1 MELNFLPALITV
13 AGALVGS
20 IITLTF
26 THWSKSR
33 DDRLKRKQELY
44 DKLLRPYIAYFHE
57 ILAKKHGVEPLTQKK
72 TGEVAELSFILPM
85 YVPDRVFSAFQ
96 QVQQKAT
103 NLDSSFGG
111 EQEKAAAEFYLA
123 LGNLLLE
130 VRKDL
135 GYKRTAVSGID
146 VIRNVIRDIDDYA
159 KKYGL

>member
-1 MELNFLPALITV
+1 MDHNFLPALITV
-13 AGALVGS
+13 AGALAVS
-20 IITLTF
+20 LLTLTF

-33 DDRLKRKQELY
+33 EDRLKRKQEMY

-57 ILAKKHGVEPLTQKK
+57 ILARKHNLEPLTQKK

-85 YVPDRVFSAFQ
+85 YVPDPVFRAFQ
-96 QVQQKAT
+96 QVQQNAT
-103 NLDSSFGG
+103 KLDSSSGS
-111 EQEKAAAEFYLA
+111 EREKAATEFYLA

-135 GYKRTAVSGID
+135 GYKRTSLKGID
-146 VIRNVIRDIDDYA
+146 IIRNVVRDIDDYA